1 MGRRFFL
8 AAVLSVVLATISVSP
23 VLAQLAGDAPPPP
36 EYQVKKD
43 GTLVIGGDVAVS
55 CSQVGLEDPYLEAGG
70 PEARACEAA
79 GFGTAADPSPGGVPA
94 PTASA
99 SALPETGGRGSAVA
113 PVALVLLLGAG
124 LLAFGVAR
132 RDA

>member
-1 MGRRFFL
+1 MGRKFFL

-23 VLAQLAGDAPPPP
+23 ALAQLAGDAPPPP
-36 EYQVKKD
+36 GYQVKED
-43 GTLVIGGDVAVS
+43 GTLVIGGDVVVS
-55 CSQVGLEDPYLEAGG
+55 CSQVGLEDPYLKAGG

-79 GFGTAADPSPGGVPA
+79 GFGGAAGPSPGGAPA
-94 PTASA
+94 PEASA
-99 SALPETGGRGSAVA
+99 SALPETGGLGSVVA
-113 PVALVLLLGAG
+113 LAALVLLVGAG